1 MIHGNDP
8 KSVSKASLVSVSAY
22 EGTWQ
27 AIPNRAMLSVG
38 GTQHV
43 YPCVIFQSRA
53 SPLTLPAFFICHVP
67 LLVLGHRRGEQQ
79 QVSTV

>member
-1 MIHGNDP
+1 
-8 KSVSKASLVSVSAY
+8 
-22 EGTWQ
+22 
-27 AIPNRAMLSVG
+27 MLSVG